1 MRLKRGGNV
10 MEKKLKLIKRGS
22 DYVLISD
29 DSDVEIVI
37 KDLKI
42 DSKDIYDKLLK
53 DTASSNESYK
63 FVIEKE
69 LVEKEDKII
78 YSQLLT
84 LFSKIEEA
92 LNKLITN
99 PEDKVE
105 NQR

>member
-10 MEKKLKLIKRGS
+10 MEKKLKLIKRES

-29 DSDVEIVI
+29 NSDVEIVI

-53 DTASSNESYK
+53 DTASSNEPYK
-63 FVIEKE
+63 FVIETE

-78 YSQLLT
+78 CSQLST

-92 LNKLITN
+92 LNKLIAN

>member
-63 FVIEKE
+63 FVIETE

>member
-1 MRLKRGGNV
+1 
-10 MEKKLKLIKRGS
+10 MEKKLKLTKKES
-22 DYVLISD
+22 DYVLTS
-29 DSDVEIVI
+29 SNPDVEIVI

-53 DTASSNESYK
+53 DTAPLNEPYK
-63 FVIEKE
+63 FVIETD
-69 LVEKEDKII
+69 LGEKEDKIV
-78 YSQLLT
+78 YDQLSA

>member
-1 MRLKRGGNV
+1 

-63 FVIEKE
+63 FVIETE